1 MIIVYWVSLKV
12 KFWTGMHVSSRP
24 FEYVHSSLWGPS
36 RVRVD
41 SWRGFPHFLK
51 IIDDL
56 SRRVRIYILN
66 NKSETF
72 QMFKESYTLVE
83 N

>member
-41 SWRGFPHFLK
+41 SWRGFCSYFLG
-51 IIDDL
+51 L
-56 SRRVRIYILN
+56 G
-66 NKSETF
+66 
-72 QMFKESYTLVE
+72 LVFFLRGRG
-83 N
+83 